1 MTTLAFI
8 ETAHTHRSSDEYDIT
23 RAGLALVR
31 VHDDLWRITRTD
43 GEVLG
48 YVERFEVRDGFRY
61 RAKRYIIRQGRFV
74 AMGDFWVFDSAV
86 DCF

>member
-8 ETAHTHRSSDEYDIT
+8 DPIHSHSRSDEYAIT

-48 YVERFEVRDGFRY
+48 YVERFAVRDGLRY
-61 RAKRYIIRQGRFV
+61 RAKRYMARQGRFV
-74 AMGDFWVFDSAV
+74 AMGDFWGFASAV